1 MKLGQLILFTGD
13 VSRLAA
19 FYRDVLG
26 LSEIEAE
33 AGWCVLDAGGVKLA
47 LHGIP
52 VHLAGEVSVPP
63 IKREDSYWKPT
74 FLVDDLDAALA
85 RLAAAGIAMSTPRTY
100 GPRTFSDGMDP
111 DGNVFQI
118 ARHT

>member
-13 VSRLAA
+13 AARLAA

-26 LSEIEAE
+26 LAE
-33 AGWCVLDAGGVKLA
+33 VEREEGWHVLDADGVKLA
-47 LHGIP
+47 VHQIP
-52 VHLAGEVSVPP
+52 KQYAGEVSDPP
-63 IKREDSYWKPT
+63 VKREDSYWKPT

-85 RLAAAGIAMSTPRTY
+85 RLSAAGIAMSTPRTY

-111 DGNVFQI
+111 DGNVFQL
-118 ARHT
+118 ARHA